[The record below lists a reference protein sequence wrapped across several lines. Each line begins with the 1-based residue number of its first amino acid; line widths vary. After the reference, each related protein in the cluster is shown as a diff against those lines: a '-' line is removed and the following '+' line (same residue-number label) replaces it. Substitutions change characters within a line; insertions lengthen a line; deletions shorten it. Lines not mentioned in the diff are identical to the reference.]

1 VLKYYHHQAAYPDR
15 RFPCF
20 LSVPPGKICDST
32 LQSLRV
38 ERGFENRVLRG
49 MFGPKRDEV
58 TREGRELHNEEL
70 QNLYSS
76 PNFIRQMKSK
86 GMRCA
91 GQVARIGE
99 KSVQGF
105 GGKAR
110 KKETSRKTEA

>member
-1 VLKYYHHQAAYPDR
+1 VTVAYN
-15 RFPCF
+15 
-20 LSVPPGKICDST
+20 
-32 LQSLRV
+32 LQRKSMDC
-38 ERGFENRVLRG
+38 GFENRVLRG

-86 GMRCA
+86 GMRWA
-91 GQVARIGE
+91 GHVALIGE
-99 KSVQGF
+99 KSVQGL

-110 KKETSRKTEA
+110 NKETSRKTES